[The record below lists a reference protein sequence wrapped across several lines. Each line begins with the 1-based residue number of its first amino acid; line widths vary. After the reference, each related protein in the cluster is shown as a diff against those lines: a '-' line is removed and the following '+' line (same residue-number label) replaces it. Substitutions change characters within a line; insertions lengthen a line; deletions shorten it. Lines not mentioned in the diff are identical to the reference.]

1 MLKRTIGA
9 GDVNESIVGNV
20 VVVNGWLHRKRN
32 LGGILFLDIRDRSG
46 IVQVVVNPNDIS
58 KEKFESIESLKVESV
73 LGIKGIVKK
82 REAPN
87 PKLKTGMVEI
97 QLKDFEVFSKAEDL
111 PFNPFSPQDVD
122 EIVRLKYRYLDL
134 RREEM
139 RKIFELRAQITQS
152 VRNYLS
158 SKGFIE
164 VETPYL
170 TKSTPE
176 GARDFLVPSRLNK
189 GKFYALPQ
197 SPQLFKQILMISG
210 FEKYF
215 QIARCFRDEDLR
227 LDRQPEFTQ
236 IDMEMSFVEQ
246 DDIIE
251 LVEDMYKNL
260 FKEVLGIE
268 ISTPFPRI
276 DYKDAIRFYGSDKPD
291 TRFEMKIINFT
302 DTFKDTKI
310 KVFENNGSKLI
321 LGLTIDDANN
331 ISRSEVDRLKD
342 SVKQFGVNGFVDFKI
357 QGGEIT
363 SQFAKFLNENERKEI
378 LNYAKDNSL
387 ITIFVVDKK
396 DGFEKVGRIRL
407 FFGEKFNKI
416 DKDKFNFLWVVNFPF
431 FSYSEEE
438 GRYVAEHHPFTM
450 PNPLDLDKLETDKEN
465 VRAIAYDLVLN
476 GNELGGGS
484 IRIHD
489 PELQKRVFKAIGLS
503 EEEIETRFG
512 FLVRAF
518 SLGAPPHGGIA
529 FGLDRLVWI
538 LSKANSLRDVIAF
551 PKTTSGTCPLTD
563 APSEVDIKQLD
574 ELGIDL
580 KDG

>member
-396 DGFEKVGRIRL
+396 DGFQKVGRIRL

>member
-9 GDVNESIVGNV
+9 GNVNESIVGNV

>member
-9 GDVNESIVGNV
+9 GNVNESIVGNV

-438 GRYVAEHHPFTM
+438 SRYVAEHHPFTM

>member
-1 MLKRTIGA
+1 MLKRTVGA
-9 GDVNESIVGNV
+9 GEIDENLIGNV
-20 VVVNGWLHRKRN
+20 VIVNGWLHRKRN
-32 LGGILFLDIRDRSG
+32 LGGILFLDVRDRSG
-46 IVQVVVNPNDIS
+46 IVQVVVNPNDIP
-58 KEKFESIESLKVESV
+58 KEKFETIENLKVESV
-73 LGIKGIVKK
+73 LAVKGTVKR
-82 REAPN
+82 RETPN
-87 PKLKTGMVEI
+87 PKLKTGFIEI
-97 QLKDFEVFSKAEDL
+97 QLSDFEIFSKAEDL
-111 PFNPFSPQDVD
+111 PFNPFVPQDVD

-139 RKIFELRAQITQS
+139 RNIFEFRAQITQCI
-152 VRNYLS
+152 RNYLS

-176 GARDFLVPSRLNK
+176 GARDFLVPSRLNR

-246 DDIIE
+246 DDIIA
-251 LVEDMYKNL
+251 LVEDMYKTL
-260 FKEVLGIE
+260 FKEVMEIE
-268 ISTPFPRI
+268 IQTPFPRI

-291 TRFEMKIINFT
+291 TRFDMKIIDFT
-302 DTFKDTKI
+302 DTFKDTQI
-310 KVFENNGSKLI
+310 KVFQNDGSKLI
-321 LGLTIDDANN
+321 LGLAIDGVNN
-331 ISRSEVDRLKD
+331 TSRSEVDKLKEQ
-342 SVKQFGVNGFVDFKI
+342 VKQFGVNGFIDFKI
-357 QGGEIT
+357 NGEEIS
-363 SQFAKFLNENERKEI
+363 SQFSKFLTEKERKDI
-378 LNYAKDNSL
+378 LKYTKDDSL
-387 ITIFVVDKK
+387 VTIFVVDKK
-396 DGFEKVGRIRL
+396 GGFEKIGRIRL
-407 FFGEKFNKI
+407 FFGERFNKI
-416 DKDKFNFLWVVNFPF
+416 DKEKFNFLWVVNFPF

-438 GRYVAEHHPFTM
+438 GRFVAEHHPFTM
-450 PNPLDLDKLETDKEN
+450 PNPEDLDKLETDKEN

-489 PELQKRVFKAIGLS
+489 SELQKRVFRAIGLS
-503 EEEIETRFG
+503 DEEIESRFG
-512 FLVRAF
+512 FLVKAF
-518 SLGAPPHGGIA
+518 RFGAPPHGGIA

-563 APSEVDIKQLD
+563 APSEVDKKQLD
-574 ELGIDL
+574 ELGIDI
-580 KDG
+580 KNG